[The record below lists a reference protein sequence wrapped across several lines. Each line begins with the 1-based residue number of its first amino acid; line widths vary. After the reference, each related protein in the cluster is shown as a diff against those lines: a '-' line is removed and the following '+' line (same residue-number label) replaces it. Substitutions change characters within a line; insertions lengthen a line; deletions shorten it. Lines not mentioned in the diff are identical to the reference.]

1 MPINYWV
8 NRGNCFKFQKNPS
21 QATEICSTPINSTLT
36 SFKSKMEKFIFKD
49 GIVQINRSVSPEQSE
64 VMVVGKPN

>member
-1 MPINYWV
+1 MPINYRV

-36 SFKSKMEKFIFKD
+36 SFKSQMEKFIFKD
-49 GIVQINRSVSPEQSE
+49 GIVQINPEQSE
-64 VMVVGKPN
+64 VVVVGKPN